1 MDPSWDGKSSQ
12 EKPRQAKTR
21 EEKGSEGKGRE
32 RKRKGRDWKGKVWK
46 SVDEEILRAGGEG
59 VHPTFRGRLHWKTLL
74 DYIHFGTIF
83 P

>member
-1 MDPSWDGKSSQ
+1 MDFGKQ
-12 EKPRQAKTR
+12 VGAKLGEKIEPRQAKTK

-46 SVDEEILRAGGEG
+46 SVAGDFLRQGG
-59 VHPTFRGRLHWKTLL
+59 RGSP
-74 DYIHFGTIF
+74 D